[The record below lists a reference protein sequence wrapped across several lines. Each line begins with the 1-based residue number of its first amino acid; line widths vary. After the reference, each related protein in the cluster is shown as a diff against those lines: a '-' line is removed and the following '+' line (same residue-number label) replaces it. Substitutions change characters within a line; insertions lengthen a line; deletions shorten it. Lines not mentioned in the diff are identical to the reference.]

1 MSRWFRASSDAS
13 GRRLAWAVAAMFAAV
28 GCEGSVPAVGDA
40 ALDTAIDSA
49 VDVPVAA
56 CPADQTRCEGRCV
69 DMAIDRSNFADMD
82 EEFVVKL
89 KFKPSGSNGILF
101 LVGNPEDGDYVSLE
115 LQNSYLIYRCRK
127 NSLLNEYL

>member
-1 MSRWFRASSDAS
+1 
-13 GRRLAWAVAAMFAAV
+13 
-28 GCEGSVPAVGDA
+28 
-40 ALDTAIDSA
+40 
-49 VDVPVAA
+49 
-56 CPADQTRCEGRCV
+56 
-69 DMAIDRSNFADMD
+69 MAIDRSNFADMD